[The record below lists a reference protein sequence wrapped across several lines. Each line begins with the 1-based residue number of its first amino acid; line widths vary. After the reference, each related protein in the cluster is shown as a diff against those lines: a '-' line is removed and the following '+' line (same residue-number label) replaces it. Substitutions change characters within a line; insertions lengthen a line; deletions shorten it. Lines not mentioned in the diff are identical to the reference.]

1 VVTRQSAEVYL
12 ADLTRGPR
20 RRAEGRPPLVARGSV
35 GTGAG
40 EDVLRGPLSRSEVAG
55 RAARARLRARVRALT
70 LHPVARGGW
79 LISSV
84 RAHPRL
90 SRVRDCLHASGSPFL
105 RPRAQRLQRSERG
118 GPSCPHRNPP
128 DRRPP
133 SSTPPSSWPSRLA
146 RTVARPW
153 SRFVANS
160 TSSRSRRSP
169 RSSTAWNCKPTA
181 CATLRGTDAINRLLK
196 LTDVEGLLV
205 LVDDPE
211 DLVPPPLTH

>member
-1 VVTRQSAEVYL
+1 MLPSMRLGTAGSREAGS
-12 ADLTRGPR
+12 
-20 RRAEGRPPLVARGSV
+20 EGL
-35 GTGAG
+35 
-40 EDVLRGPLSRSEVAG
+40 LLSPW
-55 RAARARLRARVRALT
+55 ARARRGQKEQTTAADERHGSGSSTAVALGLRGRLRLAA
-70 LHPVARGGW
+70 GW
-79 LISSV
+79 QPPISGL
-84 RAHPRL
+84 RRL
-90 SRVRDCLHASGSPFL
+90 AAMPSSGRTHGCPRVRDWVHASGSPFL
-105 RPRAQRLQRSERG
+105 RPHAQRRQRSDRG
-118 GPSCPHRNPP
+118 GPPCPHRNPP

-205 LVDDPE
+205 LVDDPD
-211 DLVPPPLTH
+211 DLVPPPLAH